1 MEQMLKDLEVMSI
14 IWDSEKKVI
23 FAKWK
28 KPGTVEQ
35 QKEATDL
42 ALDLMKSKGVNEL
55 LFDPTELGMFR
66 ADFKTWLD
74 TIWFPRALKMDLKKI
89 ANILPKSELA
99 KMSLDQ
105 ILTKVNNFQSKYFDN
120 LADAKIWLK
129 SDI

>member
-1 MEQMLKDLEVMSI
+1 MDQILKELDVMTI
-14 IWDSEKKVI
+14 YWDTDNKVV

-28 KPGTVEQ
+28 KPGTIEQ

-42 ALDLMKSKGVNEL
+42 ALDAMKAYGVKEL

-66 ADFKTWLD
+66 AEFKTWLD
-74 TIWFPRALKMDLKKI
+74 TVWFPRALGLGLTKI

-105 ILTKVNNFQSKYFDN
+105 VLTKVDNFQSKYFDN
-120 LADAKIWLK
+120 IPEPKTWLK
-129 SDI
+129 S

>member
-1 MEQMLKDLEVMSI
+1 MDQILKELDVMTI
-14 IWDSEKKVI
+14 YWDTDNKVV

-28 KPGTVEQ
+28 KPGTIEQ

-42 ALDLMKSKGVNEL
+42 ALDAMKAYGVKAL

-66 ADFKTWLD
+66 AEFKTWLD
-74 TIWFPRALKMDLKKI
+74 TVWFPRALGLGLTKI

-105 ILTKVNNFQSKYFDN
+105 VLTKVDNFQSKYFDN
-120 LADAKIWLK
+120 IPEPKTWLK
-129 SDI
+129 S

>member
-1 MEQMLKDLEVMSI
+1 MDQILKELDVMTI
-14 IWDSEKKVI
+14 YWDTDNKVV

-28 KPGTVEQ
+28 KPGTIEQ

-42 ALDLMKSKGVNEL
+42 ALDAMKAYGVKEL

-66 ADFKTWLD
+66 AEFKTWLD
-74 TIWFPRALKMDLKKI
+74 TVWFPRALGLGLTKI

-105 ILTKVNNFQSKYFDN
+105 VLTKVDNFQSKYFDN
-120 LADAKIWLK
+120 ITEAKNWLK
-129 SDI
+129 S

>member
-1 MEQMLKDLEVMSI
+1 MGV
-14 IWDSEKKVI
+14 V

-28 KPGTVEQ
+28 KPGTIEQ

-42 ALDLMKSKGVNEL
+42 ALDAMKAYGVKEI

-66 ADFKTWLD
+66 AEFKTWLD
-74 TIWFPRALKMDLKKI
+74 TVWFPNALKLALNKI

-105 ILTKVNNFQSKYFDN
+105 VLTKVDNFQSKYFDN
-120 LADAKIWLK
+120 VAEAKTWLK
-129 SDI
+129 S

>member
-1 MEQMLKDLEVMSI
+1 MDQIIKDLEVMSI
-14 IWDSEKKVI
+14 IWDPDKKVV

-28 KPGTVEQ
+28 KPGTIEQ

-42 ALDLMKSKGVNEL
+42 ALDTMAAKGVNEL

-66 ADFKTWLD
+66 VEFKTWLD
-74 TIWFPRALKMDLKKI
+74 TVWFPRALKLGLNKI

-105 ILTKVNNFQSKYFDN
+105 ILTKVDNFQSKYFDN
-120 LADAKIWLK
+120 LLEAKNWLK
-129 SDI
+129 AK

>member
-1 MEQMLKDLEVMSI
+1 MDQILKELEVMTI
-14 IWDSEKKVI
+14 YWDTDKKVV

-28 KPGTVEQ
+28 KPGTIEQ

-42 ALDLMKSKGVNEL
+42 ALDTMKAYGVKEL

-66 ADFKTWLD
+66 VEFKTWLD
-74 TIWFPRALKMDLKKI
+74 TVWFPRALSLGLNKI

-105 ILTKVNNFQSKYFDN
+105 ILTKVDNFQSKYFDN
-120 LADAKIWLK
+120 LVEAKTWLK
-129 SDI
+129 S

>member
-1 MEQMLKDLEVMSI
+1 MDQILKELEVMTI
-14 IWDSEKKVI
+14 YWDETKKVV

-28 KPGTVEQ
+28 KPGTIEQ

-42 ALDLMKSKGVNEL
+42 ALDAMKAYGVKEL

-66 ADFKTWLD
+66 AEFKTWLD
-74 TIWFPRALKMDLKKI
+74 TVWFPRALGLGLNKI

-105 ILTKVNNFQSKYFDN
+105 ILTKVDNFQSKYFDN
-120 LADAKIWLK
+120 TTDAKTWLK
-129 SDI
+129 S

>member
-1 MEQMLKDLEVMSI
+1 MEQVLKELEVMTI
-14 IWDSEKKVI
+14 YWDTDKKVV

-28 KPGTVEQ
+28 KPGTIEQ

-42 ALDLMKSKGVNEL
+42 ALDAMKAYGVKEL

-66 ADFKTWLD
+66 VEFKAWLD
-74 TIWFPRALKMDLKKI
+74 TVWFPRALGLGLNKI

-105 ILTKVNNFQSKYFDN
+105 ILTKVDNFQSKYFDN
-120 LADAKIWLK
+120 VTEAKTWLK
-129 SDI
+129 S